1 MLEALSSY
9 EVIMLLAG
17 LVGVYM
23 KLNSDVLKLKSRV
36 LVLERSETE
45 VQKMLKDLLTAVN
58 DIKIL
63 LAEHGIKAK

>member
-9 EVIMLLAG
+9 EGIMLLAG

>member
-9 EVIMLLAG
+9 EVIVLVAG
-17 LVGVYM
+17 LLGVYM

-36 LVLERSETE
+36 MVLEKNDTD

>member
-9 EVIMLLAG
+9 EVIVLLTG
-17 LVGVYM
+17 IVGVYM

-36 LVLERSETE
+36 MVLEKNDAE

>member
-63 LAEHGIKAK
+63 LAEHGIKSK